1 MSVAESVKFH
11 SSTLGPYCSEH
22 TNVQETLLSSSFPR
36 KMTGSE
42 DQSPANDLIGILG

>member
-1 MSVAESVKFH
+1 MSVAESVEFH
-11 SSTLGPYCSEH
+11 SSTLGPCCSEH